1 MINEAGK
8 AIDLKNKRKEKICSL
23 PIRLQK
29 LYISLFVVFLF
40 IYTRAQPLLA
50 ELHFDLAE
58 NFNIKKNKFRIFIKQ
73 T

>member
-8 AIDLKNKRKEKICSL
+8 AIDLKNKRKEKICYL

-29 LYISLFVVFLF
+29 LYISLFVVFYS
-40 IYTRAQPLLA
+40 YTRAQPLLA